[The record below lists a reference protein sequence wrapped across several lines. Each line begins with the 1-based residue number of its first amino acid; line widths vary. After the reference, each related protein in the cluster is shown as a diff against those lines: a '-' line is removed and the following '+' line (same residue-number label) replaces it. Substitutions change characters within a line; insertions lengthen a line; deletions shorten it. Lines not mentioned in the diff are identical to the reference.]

1 MTIRARSSE
10 SFIFNGFCIIFFQ
23 WGSELYGKIGEGQ
36 DNNVRAEEKPKGG
49 DGMRDT
55 RSLSTPDQILNAALT
70 KERRSREFYAGLAEQ
85 CRIDTVRRLLEK
97 LKDEE
102 NKHVRMIE
110 DMLKDLR
117 LGRSPV

>member
-1 MTIRARSSE
+1 ME
-10 SFIFNGFCIIFFQ
+10 
-23 WGSELYGKIGEGQ
+23 ELGKYRKTTL
-36 DNNVRAEEKPKGG
+36 DRKKSRKGG

-55 RSLSTPDQILNAALT
+55 RSLSTPDEILNAALA
-70 KERRSREFYAGLAEQ
+70 KERQSREFYAGLAEQ
-85 CRIDTVRRLLEK
+85 CQIDTVRRLLEK

-102 NKHVRMIE
+102 SKHVRMIE

>member
-1 MTIRARSSE
+1 
-10 SFIFNGFCIIFFQ
+10 
-23 WGSELYGKIGEGQ
+23 
-36 DNNVRAEEKPKGG
+36 
-49 DGMRDT
+49 MRDT
-55 RSLSTPDQILNAALT
+55 RPLSTPDQILNAALT

-97 LKDEE
+97 LKDKE
-102 NKHVRMIE
+102 NKHIRMIE

>member
-1 MTIRARSSE
+1 
-10 SFIFNGFCIIFFQ
+10 
-23 WGSELYGKIGEGQ
+23 
-36 DNNVRAEEKPKGG
+36 
-49 DGMRDT
+49 
-55 RSLSTPDQILNAALT
+55 
-70 KERRSREFYAGLAEQ
+70 
-85 CRIDTVRRLLEK
+85 LLEK